1 MARLWYF
8 VCVCFLWQQP
18 SQGMS
23 DGYLVD
29 IINRLEALEKEGQL
43 QREHI
48 SKQDKRIYE
57 LEREIQLLR
66 SKEEEKEE
74 IVINSFQKNVDSD
87 SEDIVDQHHINIG
100 NWQQAERDEDLVD
113 AHHNGIPHGFGKLKL
128 ADPQMHDEDIVDE
141 HHNNIP
147 HGFGKQKHVQGG
159 KSITPRKGKRFAL
172 DDETVAFHA
181 TLSGAARNYHIN
193 QKIVFDDELLNLGGG
208 YNSQTG
214 EFTATMSGTYLFS
227 TSVMCL
233 EGQGAEMHAIIMKNG
248 VEIGAAYANGMGGNK
263 EQGSVTVAMKLAV
276 GDQVHVQVGRHDN
289 TGVWGDRL
297 TSFTGVLVMFL

>member
-1 MARLWYF
+1 MVRLWYF

-18 SQGMS
+18 SQGIS

-29 IINRLEALEKEGQL
+29 IFNRLEALEKEGQL

-66 SKEEEKEE
+66 SKEEE
-74 IVINSFQKNVDSD
+74 IVINSFQKNMDSD
-87 SEDIVDQHHINIG
+87 PEDIVDQHHMNIG
-100 NWQQAERDEDLVD
+100 QWQQAQHEDLVD

-128 ADPQMHDEDIVDE
+128 ADPQRHDEDIVDE

-147 HGFGKQKHVQGG
+147 HGFGKQKHVQEG
-159 KSITPRKGKRFAL
+159 KGISPRKGKRFAL

-181 TLSGAARNYHIN
+181 ILSAPTNNYHIN
-193 QKIVFDDELLNLGGG
+193 QKILFDGEILNIGGG

-214 EFTATMSGTYLFS
+214 EFTATMSGVYLFS

-233 EGQGAEMHAIIMKNG
+233 AGPGAEMHAIIMKNG
-248 VEIGAAYANGMGGNK
+248 GEIGAAYANGKGGFQ

-276 GDQVHVQVGRHDN
+276 GDLVHVQVGRHDN

-297 TSFTGVLVMFL
+297 TSFTGVLVTPL